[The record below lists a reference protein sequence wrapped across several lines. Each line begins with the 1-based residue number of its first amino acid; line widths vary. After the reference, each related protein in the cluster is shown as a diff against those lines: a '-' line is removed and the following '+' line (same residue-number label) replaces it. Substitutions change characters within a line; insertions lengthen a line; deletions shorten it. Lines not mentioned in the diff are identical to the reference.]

1 MSISNKDNKNIVL
14 LLIVAS
20 MGYFVDIYD
29 LILFNII
36 KKDSLSSLGISVEK
50 YETVLFRWQMAG
62 MMIGGILWG
71 IWGDVKGRVSV
82 LFGSILL
89 YSLAN
94 IANAFVTTVEAY
106 KFWRLTAGIG
116 LAGELGAAITLV
128 SELMPTK
135 KRGLGTMIIVTFGAL
150 GAVFAFA
157 INKNGDVIS
166 AWISSIINKP
176 VANWQTAYIVGGMMG
191 LLLLAL
197 RASTFESGLF
207 EQAKSNQEVQKGK
220 FFWLFNQKN
229 RKKYLACIT
238 IGLPVWFV
246 IGILIALAHK
256 FFPEIYQVYHSGKQV
271 ENKTILTIST
281 PEMVMWS
288 YVGLSI
294 GDIVSGLMSQIF
306 QSRKK
311 AIYFNLAGI
320 FIFTFLFLFGPVPTR
335 EDSGLLFGS
344 NYYRIIAILLGTVT
358 GYWAVFVTNASEQF
372 GTNIRSTVAATVPNF
387 VRGGVLLITGGF
399 EVIAQYFQTHS
410 GFWGDKPYSFA
421 AVIIGLICLALGWW
435 GTYQVE
441 ESFHKEL
448 DYYEV
453 IEEKSNS

>member
-1 MSISNKDNKNIVL
+1 MKISNKDNKNIIL

-106 KFWRLTAGIG
+106 KFWRLMAGIG

-128 SELMPTK
+128 SELMPTQ
-135 KRGLGTMIIVTFGAL
+135 KRGIGTMVIVTFGAL
-150 GAVFAFA
+150 GAVFAFT
-157 INKNGDVIS
+157 INENGDLIS
-166 AWISSIINKP
+166 SWISSLIDKP
-176 VANWQTAYIVGGMMG
+176 VENWQTAYIVGGIMG

-207 EQAKSNQEVQKGK
+207 EEVKDKKDIQKGK
-220 FFWLFNQKN
+220 FLWLFNKKN
-229 RKKYLACIT
+229 RTKYIACIT

-256 FFPEIYQVYHSGKQV
+256 FFPEIYHLTTGNSIQNKQLV
-271 ENKTILTIST
+271 NIST

-294 GDIVSGLMSQIF
+294 GDIISGLMSQVL

-320 FIFTFLFLFGPVPTR
+320 LIFTWLFLFGPVPTN
-335 EDSGLLFGS
+335 EDNGFVFGQ
-344 NYYRIIAILLGTVT
+344 NYYKIVAVLLGTVT

-399 EVIAQYFQTHS
+399 EIIAQYFQHHS
-410 GFWGDKPYSFA
+410 GIWNDKPYSFA
-421 AVIIGLICLALGWW
+421 AIIIGAVCLILGWW

-453 IEEKSNS
+453 MDAKKEN